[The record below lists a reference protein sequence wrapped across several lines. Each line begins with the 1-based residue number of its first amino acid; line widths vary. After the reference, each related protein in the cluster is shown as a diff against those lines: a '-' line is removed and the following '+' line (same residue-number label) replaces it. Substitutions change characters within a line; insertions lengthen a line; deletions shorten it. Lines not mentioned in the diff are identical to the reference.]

1 MACVLLAWELG
12 GGLGHL
18 YSLTRFARALRA
30 RGHQTCFVV
39 RDLSRAAEVSRPGD
53 DALWFQAPLWLP
65 RPQRPL
71 PAATHADLLG
81 ETGFFDAPGLMG
93 LVGAWRALFAAI
105 QPDLLVADHAP
116 VSLLSARGAPFAKA
130 TLGPGFFVPPPHHPL
145 PVFRRWDP
153 PGQARQLRSEA
164 QALATANQ
172 VLASIGQPPMA
183 ALHELFDVDEHWLA
197 SWPALDHYPERPA
210 GNAVYVGPVI
220 EEGSG
225 VAPEWPAGA
234 GPRWLAY
241 LKADDPA
248 VGPLLAALARGPAR
262 TLAYVAG
269 MDEADR
275 QRLSTPFLTI
285 SRQALRMGQALEEA
299 DAMVCHASFG
309 VVSASLAAGRP
320 LLMLPSTAE
329 QKVIALRVASVGAG
343 VLIDREH
350 PAVGQIDRAVQQIL
364 EDVGLTDSARRFAA
378 TQAHPSLQ
386 GAVDRTVIRAEALL
400 ANDAGRRVQ
409 GVS

>member
-81 ETGFFDAPGLMG
+81 EAGFFDAPGLMG

-225 VAPEWPAGA
+225 VAPDWPAGA

-262 TLAYVAG
+262 TLAYVPGLGEEDKRRFTSASLKFSIG
-269 MDEADR
+269 MVH
-275 QRLSTPFLTI
+275 I
-285 SRQALRMGQALEEA
+285 GQAVLEA
-299 DAMVCHASFG
+299 DAVVNHASFG
-309 VVSASLAAGRP
+309 VVSAALAAGRP
-320 LLMLPSTAE
+320 QLMLPSTAE
-329 QKVIALRVASVGAG
+329 QKIIALRVVSLGAA
-343 VLIDREH
+343 VLIDREQ
-350 PAVGQIDRAVQQIL
+350 PAVGQVERAVQRLL
-364 EDVGLTDSARRFAA
+364 EDTTLAEGAQQFSA
-378 TQAHPSLQ
+378 T
-386 GAVDRTVIRAEALL
+386 EALL
-400 ANDAGRRVQ
+400 PMRGSVDRIVERADSLLAMRSMR
-409 GVS
+409 